1 MGAVAH
7 PRDHQGKQ
15 EMLIFFLFLG
25 QAFSMSL
32 TERESTT
39 SVSPTM
45 YPTTHPKVPCNVHI
59 CTEDEEGLFTE
70 GPCENTFCQCEMGHG
85 WLQTC
90 QEGTYF
96 DEVMCVCN
104 WPWNIPGCE
113 DDLDGRA
120 DLELGLQE
128 HAQALQTP
136 HRPQPRCTKLAILP

>member
-1 MGAVAH
+1 MG
-7 PRDHQGKQ
+7 
-15 EMLIFFLFLG
+15 
-25 QAFSMSL
+25 
-32 TERESTT
+32 
-39 SVSPTM
+39 SVSCSTKQLHILLITKKTKNADFPSLPWPSLL
-45 YPTTHPKVPCNVHI
+45 YVADREGVDHI
-59 CTEDEEGLFTE
+59 CISNNVPDHPSKSALQCARLHRGEEGLFTE

-113 DDLDGRA
+113 DDL
-120 DLELGLQE
+120 ELGLQE
-128 HAQALQTP
+128 QAQGLQTP